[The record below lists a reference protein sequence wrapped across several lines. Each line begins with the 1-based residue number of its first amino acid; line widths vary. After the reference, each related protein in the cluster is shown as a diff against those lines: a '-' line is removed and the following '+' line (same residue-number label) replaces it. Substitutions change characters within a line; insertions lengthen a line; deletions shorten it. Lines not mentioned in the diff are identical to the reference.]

1 MPRYYL
7 VEVMYKWPPWK
18 CAHPQF
24 WPQKHAKL
32 FMASRGLLRSKG
44 FFFCDDVENPS
55 HGTREISEWQPLYLC
70 RSLLKLPQKFELGD
84 PRRPNFGH
92 GLSSARLPRPP
103 GISCLGAKRAMR
115 RSGRSAKRRTPS
127 QSTKSH
133 TAATVRPLAG
143 LWGQHLGTVVFL
155 YAFAKIVIVIF
166 LKIFVENVLRFNRNA
181 KILYCGTHFLL

>member
-1 MPRYYL
+1 MPRYFL
-7 VEVMYKWPPWK
+7 VVSSTYGPPESAPTLNFDLKNMQNCLWP
-18 CAHPQF
+18 
-24 WPQKHAKL
+24 
-32 FMASRGLLRSKG
+32 RGGSYVQRV
-44 FFFCDDVENPS
+44 FFCDDVENPS

-92 GLSSARLPRPP
+92 GLSSAGLPRPP

-133 TAATVRPLAG
+133 TAATVLPLAG
-143 LWGQHLGTVVFL
+143 L
-155 YAFAKIVIVIF
+155 
-166 LKIFVENVLRFNRNA
+166 
-181 KILYCGTHFLL
+181 

>member
-1 MPRYYL
+1 MAPL
-7 VEVMYKWPPWK
+7 KVCPPSILTSK
-18 CAHPQF
+18 TC
-24 WPQKHAKL
+24 KIVY
-32 FMASRGLLRSKG
+32 GLEGAPTFKG

>member
-1 MPRYYL
+1 
-7 VEVMYKWPPWK
+7 
-18 CAHPQF
+18 
-24 WPQKHAKL
+24 
-32 FMASRGLLRSKG
+32 MASRGLLRSKG

-92 GLSSARLPRPP
+92 GLSSAGLPRPP

-133 TAATVRPLAG
+133 TAATVQPLAG
-143 LWGQHLGTVVFL
+143 LWGQHLVTVVFQYTFARNSIKDFFFNFCTKYVSLFQSLWNLFKDLIFSKSL
-155 YAFAKIVIVIF
+155 YLFKG
-166 LKIFVENVLRFNRNA
+166 L
-181 KILYCGTHFLL
+181 